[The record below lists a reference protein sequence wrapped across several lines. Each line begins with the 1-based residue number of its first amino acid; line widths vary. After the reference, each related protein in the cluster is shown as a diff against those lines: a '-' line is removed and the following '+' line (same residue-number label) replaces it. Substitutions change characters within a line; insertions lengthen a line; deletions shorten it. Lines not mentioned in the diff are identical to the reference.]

1 MKFKRKQLSSL
12 DYMFQKKNLHKEKE
26 EDAKN
31 VLVKDRKMQHY
42 CSKCL
47 KFLCLEHVDILCN
60 ERLNGNDFHL

>member
-1 MKFKRKQLSSL
+1 
-12 DYMFQKKNLHKEKE
+12 MFQKKNLHKEKE